1 MFWSDEG
8 YLLSKKNY
16 NENSLIID
24 VLTLNH
30 GKCTGMVYGGSSR
43 RMKKFLQIG
52 NKIFLNSRLKNEN
65 KLAYFQTEL
74 IKPISPIFFDDK
86 KKISCILSASSIL
99 NILLPEHQINKKIFL
114 SFENLMLSLYE
125 NVWVSNYIFWE
136 QLLVKE
142 LGFDFN
148 LFKYAN
154 NESGNKKIE
163 INGISFKI
171 PEIFHLNMN
180 AKFTN
185 KQIKEALD
193 FNKNL
198 LVLNFLDGKNFRLP
212 KSRHILESYYN

>member
-16 NENSLIID
+16 YENSLIID

-30 GKCTGMVYGGSSR
+30 GKCTGIVYGGSSR
-43 RMKKFLQIG
+43 KMKKFLQIG
-52 NKIFLNSRLKNEN
+52 NKIFLNSKLKNQN

-154 NESGNKKIE
+154 NETDNKKIQ
-163 INGISFKI
+163 INGITFKI
-171 PEIFHLNMN
+171 PEIFHSNMN
-180 AKFTN
+180 IKFTK

-212 KSRHILESYYN
+212 KSRYILESYYN